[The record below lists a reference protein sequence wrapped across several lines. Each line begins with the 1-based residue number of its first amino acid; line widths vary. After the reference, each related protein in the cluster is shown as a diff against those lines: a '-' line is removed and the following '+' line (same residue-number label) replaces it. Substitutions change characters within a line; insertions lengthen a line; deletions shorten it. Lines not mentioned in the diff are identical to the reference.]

1 MLFQKFILTGFINMD
16 YWNVLLID
24 IYSSILSTWLLF
36 FVFAWAKPLWVP
48 SYMSAA
54 IFQSITDARPFLLGD
69 GSGKPE
75 QPQKAHVNAWTGKPL
90 CSCSFPQSGVL
101 QAMTPLESEW
111 WSRRNSERERYLK
124 ILLIPAVWRSPG
136 SRLLSQTWQPLYSCQ
151 LIREM
156 LNNWLLVYS
165 YWLSH

>member
-36 FVFAWAKPLWVP
+36 FAFAWAKPLWVP

-111 WSRRNSERERYLK
+111 WSGRNSERE
-124 ILLIPAVWRSPG
+124 ISEDSAHPSSVEEP
-136 SRLLSQTWQPLYSCQ
+136 RLQASVPNMTTIVFLST
-151 LIREM
+151 
-156 LNNWLLVYS
+156 
-165 YWLSH
+165 H